1 MSDKPYAIGRDFNF
15 ERFLARIIELNRR
28 PLDEET
34 RKIEMSKL
42 CLDMARTDAERREAK
57 EMIKLAKAGRAPGG
71 SGGASMVHGK
81 PVEGRRQAS

>member
-15 ERFLARIIELNRR
+15 ERFLARVIELNRR
-28 PLDEET
+28 PVDEST

-57 EMIKLAKAGRAPGG
+57 EMLKSANL
-71 SGGASMVHGK
+71 GK
-81 PVEGRRQAS
+81 SVRFW